1 MAIVDRVKEGV
12 HASFVD
18 MVPFKSITMFTL
30 FQLAYFMLC
39 FGVTWIPIAG
49 ILFPLPFF
57 ILIGIRQYI
66 LPKFFDSHHLR
77 ELDAAEYE
85 EVAVAL
91 TAHPLGLSSKVCDLC
106 QCAIS
111 MVLFTFIMCSLY

>member
-1 MAIVDRVKEGV
+1 MAIFGRVKEGV
-12 HASFVD
+12 HASYVE
-18 MVPFKSITMFTL
+18 MVPFKSIACFTL

-57 ILIGIRQYI
+57 ILIGIRQYV
-66 LPKFFDSHHLR
+66 LPKFFQPHHLR

-85 EVAVAL
+85 EVIVAR
-91 TAHPLGLSSKVCDLC
+91 ASHPLGLSAEV
-106 QCAIS
+106 
-111 MVLFTFIMCSLY
+111 